1 MEYSSDLCLT
11 KKSLVL
17 SGNSVIT
24 IKYLGTVYR
33 ISYSLVLKIKE
44 FPERQETFE
53 ESLRMGG

>member
-1 MEYSSDLCLT
+1 MEYSSDLCLI

-17 SGNSVIT
+17 SGNSFFA

-33 ISYSLVLKIKE
+33 ISYSFVLKIKE
-44 FPERQETFE
+44 LPERQETYE

>member
-1 MEYSSDLCLT
+1 MEYSSDLCLI

-17 SGNSVIT
+17 SGNSVFA
-24 IKYLGTVYR
+24 IKYLRTVYR

-44 FPERQETFE
+44 LLKRQETSE